1 MPSRF
6 TCSAWTWT
14 SAWDACIK
22 ARIEAPDA
30 SGRRIVLGK
39 GSARVITPI
48 DGVPC
53 HVLAGT
59 LRRISLA
66 KFIGH
71 CEHTLGLTP

>member
-1 MPSRF
+1 M
-6 TCSAWTWT
+6 
-14 SAWDACIK
+14 
-22 ARIEAPDA
+22 
-30 SGRRIVLGK
+30 GK